1 MSKITHSGDI
11 KLVGFT
17 LDCYVLEDGKRVLSG
32 RGMQSALKMVD
43 DSDLDEDDDFEERNQ
58 SSGSRLARYL
68 NQKTLE
74 PFLRLAR
81 EKGHLDPLI
90 CYKGDTKI
98 HGYEA
103 YALIDICDAFLEAR
117 KHIELGKRQAIIAE
131 QCEILVRSFAKLG
144 LIALIDEA
152 TGYQYERERNEL
164 QKLIDIYVN
173 EELRVWQKVFPDV
186 YYQEIFRLRKWDYT
200 VAGIKKRPGVVGR
213 WTNKFI
219 YEQLPPGVLEEL
231 KKKTPRTESGNYS
244 ARFFQSLTEDIGDPH
259 LRSQL
264 QSVITL
270 LQISDTWEEFISK
283 FNKLVDHRNGQLT
296 LDLGDFNDVE

>member
-1 MSKITHSGDI
+1 MVKVTHSGQINLGDI
-11 KLVGFT
+11 KV
-17 LDCYVLEDGKRVLSG
+17 DCYVLEDSRRVISTN
-32 RGMQSALKMVD
+32 GMQLALKMQDD
-43 DSDLDEDDDFEERNQ
+43 DSQ
-58 SSGSRLARYL
+58 HGGTRLPRHL

-74 PFLRLAR
+74 PFLQKA
-81 EKGHLDPLI
+81 KQSGHLDPI
-90 CYKGDTKI
+90 VCYKGEQKI
-98 HGYEA
+98 NGYES
-103 YALIDICDAFLEAR
+103 YALLDICDAFLEAR
-117 KHIELGKRQAIIAE
+117 KHIDLGERQKIIAA
-131 QCEILVRSFAKLG
+131 QCEIIIRSFAKLG

-173 EELRVWQKVFPDV
+173 EELRAWQKVFPDI
-186 YYQEIFRLRKWDYT
+186 YYQEIFRLRGWDFT
-200 VAGIKKRPGVVGR
+200 VNGIKKRPGVVGT

-219 YEQLPPGVLEEL
+219 YQQLPPGVLEEL
-231 KKKTPRTESGNYS
+231 KRKTPKTESGNYS

-283 FNKLVDHRNGQLT
+283 FNKLVSHRNEQLT
-296 LDLGDFNDVE
+296 LDLGDFEDIH